1 LLIFEAVVCHCEV
14 FVLISGENGTTQ
26 FGNYELLLRATEK
39 GQQLSQISFINLND
53 PSTLKIIIFLD
64 G

>member
-1 LLIFEAVVCHCEV
+1 V
-14 FVLISGENGTTQ
+14 FVLKSGKNGTTQ

-39 GQQLSQISFINLND
+39 GQQLSQNSFINLND